1 MKFPAALNRLAAT
14 SGCLMLWM
22 CQSLMAVMTS
32 PTLRDLQA
40 GLSVATSFTASIN
53 FSSWSFTRVP
63 HAALLRWGPGWST
76 GEWRPT
82 PDGARTSGEREP
94 SRSGLRVSS
103 DWADRVRAGTSPALD
118 SKQVAGCQP
127 GNTRAALLDHYRT
140 DQIQQAISSVS
151 RASGEIG
158 NIQTC
163 RGDAGRVLM
172 IDSHS
177 SANKMF
183 FPVLGQAFI
192 LTKLLF
198 ESLFTFTEIFK

>member
-82 PDGARTSGEREP
+82 PAGARTSGEREP

-127 GNTRAALLDHYRT
+127 GNSRLLFRIIIG
-140 DQIQQAISSVS
+140 QIRYNNRQSSQS
-151 RASGEIG
+151 L
-158 NIQTC
+158 
-163 RGDAGRVLM
+163 GRVKKT
-172 IDSHS
+172 
-177 SANKMF
+177 A
-183 FPVLGQAFI
+183 
-192 LTKLLF
+192 
-198 ESLFTFTEIFK
+198 IFKLAEETPAVCWWLILIHRPTRCSFQF